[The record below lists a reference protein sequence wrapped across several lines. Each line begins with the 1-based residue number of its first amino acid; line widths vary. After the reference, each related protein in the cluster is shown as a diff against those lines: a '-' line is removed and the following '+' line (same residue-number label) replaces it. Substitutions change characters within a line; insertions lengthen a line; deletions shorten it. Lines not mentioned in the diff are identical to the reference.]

1 MVAEAKHE
9 LLAHFT
15 TEIIDEVADA
25 IIEKA
30 SDAFLDKCLEKRL
43 CTIEAVP
50 LINALAKA
58 ERLGYEPSDIV
69 TTNQANLAN
78 QAGEHVVIQDNTQPT
93 APPKLQCRNC
103 FRTFEFQDA
112 HDYVSGE
119 RLRDGFHMADR
130 LTLSSTPNGTFA

>member
-15 TEIIDEVADA
+15 AEIIDEVADA

-69 TTNQANLAN
+69 TTNQA
-78 QAGEHVVIQDNTQPT
+78 GEHVVIQDNTQPT
-93 APPKLQCRNC
+93 APPKLQCGNC

-119 RLRDGFHMADR
+119 RLREGFHMADR